1 VTLIKSI
8 SGIRGTIGGRPGENL
23 TPDDIVKFTSA
34 FGFWLQQK
42 NPGRRISVVTGRDS
56 RTSGPVVSCLVNNTL
71 VAMGIDVIDTGL
83 ATTPT
88 VEVAVTGSGSAGGI
102 IITASHN
109 PAEWNALKLLNNRG
123 EFLSSSEGEELLSLA
138 SSGIISYAIH
148 KDQGNIFTDL
158 SWSERH
164 IDMILSLDAVNRDA
178 VARRNFRIVADCI
191 NSVGALVIPP
201 LLYKMGVSDVIL
213 INATPDG
220 NFAHNPEPLPENLS
234 EISEKVVTEKADL
247 GIVVDPDVDRL
258 AIICE
263 DGTMFGEEYT
273 LVAVA
278 DYILSKNPGNTVS
291 NMSSTRA
298 LKVVAEK
305 YGGRHFTSPV
315 GEINV
320 VEEMKRRNAVIGGEG
335 NGGVIYPEAHYGR
348 DALAGIALFLSLL
361 AGKGTGC
368 RELRKSYPE
377 FFISKNKIQ
386 IEKSIDF
393 DKLSEIARREFINAV
408 TDRRDGLLIEG
419 SDWWIHAR
427 SSNTEPIIR
436 VYAEAATSEKAELL
450 SRRMIQIVKNI

>member
-1 VTLIKSI
+1 MTLIKSI

-34 FGFWLQQK
+34 FGFWLQKK

-56 RTSGPVVSCLVNNTL
+56 RTTGPVVAGLVSNTL
-71 VAMGIDVIDTGL
+71 IAMGIDVIDTGI

-109 PAEWNALKLLNNRG
+109 PAEWNALKLLNGKG
-123 EFLSSSEGEELLSLA
+123 EFLSSAEGEELLSLA
-138 SSGIISYAIH
+138 ASGLISYSMH
-148 KDQGNIFTDL
+148 KEYGKIITDL

-164 IDMILSLDAVNRDA
+164 IDLILSLDAVNRKS
-178 VARRNFRIVADCI
+178 VAGRNFRIVADCI

-201 LLYKMGVSDVIL
+201 LLYKLGVSDIIL

-220 NFAHNPEPLPENLS
+220 NFAHNPEPLPEHLS
-234 EISEKVVTEKADL
+234 EISEKVVSEKADM

-305 YGGRHFTSPV
+305 YGGRHYTSPV

-361 AGKGTGC
+361 ADRGTGC
-368 RELRKSYPE
+368 RELRKSYPG
-377 FFISKNKIQ
+377 FHISKNKIQ
-386 IEKSIDF
+386 VEKSIDF
-393 DKLSEIARREFINAV
+393 DRLEEIARREFSNAV

-419 SDWWIHAR
+419 RGWWIHAR
-427 SSNTEPIIR
+427 SSNTEPVIR
-436 VYAEAATSEKAELL
+436 IYAEAATPDEADIL
-450 SRRMIQIVKNI
+450 SRRMIQFVKKL